1 MNVKGKVVIVTA
13 STRGIGWACVQAFVR
28 EGAIALELA
37 TKTCYPN
44 RKHSQERVSGCKSSR
59 ILLTH
64 SQAIP
69 NVTTVLQET
78 ETNATNLCQE
88 KGSRE
93 VDKGRPRQ

>member
-1 MNVKGKVVIVTA
+1 MVISITPAQQSEVSLSMTKEVK
-13 STRGIGWACVQAFVR
+13 AFVR

-59 ILLTH
+59 IHLTH

-93 VDKGRPRQ
+93 VDNGRPRQ

>member
-1 MNVKGKVVIVTA
+1 MVISITPAQQSEVSLSMTKEVK
-13 STRGIGWACVQAFVR
+13 AFVR

>member
-1 MNVKGKVVIVTA
+1 MVISITPSQQSEVSLSMTKEVK
-13 STRGIGWACVQAFVR
+13 AFVR
-28 EGAIALELA
+28 EGATALELA

-44 RKHSQERVSGCKSSR
+44 RKHSQERVSGCKTSR

-93 VDKGRPRQ
+93 VDKGRPQQ